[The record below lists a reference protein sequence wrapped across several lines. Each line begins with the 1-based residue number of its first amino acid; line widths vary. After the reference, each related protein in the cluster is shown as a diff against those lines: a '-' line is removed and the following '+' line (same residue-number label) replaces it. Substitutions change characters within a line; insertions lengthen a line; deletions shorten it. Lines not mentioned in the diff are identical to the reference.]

1 MALMNPVT
9 HTASEL
15 FDIFNGSHDFI
26 MTPNKTAPGGY
37 NCVQKYAAGQ
47 AQNTTMPWSMVG
59 IDPAATKSATE
70 SLDGF
75 DGVEVWSQTKPMPGP
90 PGAPN
95 ETKIVHVAPT
105 AAPGLDKPMVLRTSF
120 IHEVRRMG
128 QDKYWA
134 NGIREFSLNFKQ
146 GLPDHKFDPFVAVPG
161 VVCHWPKNAWV
172 DADDC
177 APPCKSGRC
186 CKDPN
191 DPAAK
196 GACFGVD
203 VCQQLPGPGALFEGV
218 APW

>member
-1 MALMNPVT
+1 M
-9 HTASEL
+9 
-15 FDIFNGSHDFI
+15 
-26 MTPNKTAPGGY
+26 GY
-37 NCVQKYAAGQ
+37 V
-47 AQNTTMPWSMVG
+47 
-59 IDPAATKSATE
+59 
-70 SLDGF
+70 
-75 DGVEVWSQTKPMPGP
+75 
-90 PGAPN
+90 
-95 ETKIVHVAPT
+95 
-105 AAPGLDKPMVLRTSF
+105 LDKPMVLRTSY

-128 QDKYWA
+128 QAKYWA

-203 VCQQLPGPGALFEGV
+203 VCQQSAIVEGHHAATDFSPAILVLSLDTICKAAVREVVLRWSGDGKAQHLFEALHGMVFGHHV
-218 APW
+218 AITGLLVHTSQTTLI

>member
-1 MALMNPVT
+1 
-9 HTASEL
+9 
-15 FDIFNGSHDFI
+15 
-26 MTPNKTAPGGY
+26 
-37 NCVQKYAAGQ
+37 
-47 AQNTTMPWSMVG
+47 
-59 IDPAATKSATE
+59 
-70 SLDGF
+70 
-75 DGVEVWSQTKPMPGP
+75 
-90 PGAPN
+90 
-95 ETKIVHVAPT
+95 
-105 AAPGLDKPMVLRTSF
+105 
-120 IHEVRRMG
+120 MG

-218 APW
+218 EPW

>member
-1 MALMNPVT
+1 M
-9 HTASEL
+9 S
-15 FDIFNGSHDFI
+15 
-26 MTPNKTAPGGY
+26 
-37 NCVQKYAAGQ
+37 
-47 AQNTTMPWSMVG
+47 
-59 IDPAATKSATE
+59 
-70 SLDGF
+70 GF
-75 DGVEVWSQTKPMPGP
+75 DGVAAWIDTHPMPGP

-95 ETKIVHVAPT
+95 ETRIVHVAPT
-105 AAPGLDKPMVLRTSF
+105 AVTGLDNLIVLRTSY

-177 APPCKSGRC
+177 APPCQRGRC